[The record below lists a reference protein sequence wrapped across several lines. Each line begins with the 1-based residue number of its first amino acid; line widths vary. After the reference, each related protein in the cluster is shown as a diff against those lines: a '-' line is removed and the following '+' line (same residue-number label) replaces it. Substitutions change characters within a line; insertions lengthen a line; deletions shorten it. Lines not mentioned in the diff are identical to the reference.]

1 MMMLRSRVWIIA
13 ILAIAFLAFAAQ
25 AEENG
30 EPAEEEKAQAEEQA
44 APAEE
49 QKAQPEEQAAPAEEQ
64 KAQPEGQ
71 AAPAKIKFELPILL
85 TSAGQS
91 VDIKLAG
98 VLLKR
103 LEIEYVSKPGA
114 TPADLKDFKTLIIV
128 PGYSSKGL
136 GSAGISRDA
145 EMKRVEAVLA
155 SAAEADIR
163 VMTLHLGGKAR
174 RGVQSDDFN
183 AKVVKVSDLA
193 IIVAQGDEDGF
204 FSDLCKEA
212 GVPLEVVEAMADTM
226 QPLKAVIAGE

>member
-1 MMMLRSRVWIIA
+1 MMLRARVWIIA
-13 ILAIAFLAFAAQ
+13 ILAIAIIGVSAQ
-25 AEENG
+25 ADEKET
-30 EPAEEEKAQAEEQA
+30 PAEEEKAQAEEQT

-49 QKAQPEEQAAPAEEQ
+49 GKTQSDDQTAPANMLFG
-64 KAQPEGQ
+64 P
-71 AAPAKIKFELPILL
+71 PILL
-85 TSAGQS
+85 TCAGQS

-103 LEIEYVSKPGA
+103 LEIEYVSEPGA
-114 TPADLKDFKTLIIV
+114 TPADLKGFKTLIVV

-136 GSAGISRDA
+136 GSAGISRDD
-145 EMKRVEAVLA
+145 EMKRVEALLA
-155 SAAEADIR
+155 GAAEADMR

-183 AKVVKVSDLA
+183 AKAVQASDLA

-212 GVPLEVVEAMADTM
+212 GVPLEVVDVIAEAM
-226 QPLKAVIAGE
+226 QPLKAAIAVE

>member
-1 MMMLRSRVWIIA
+1 MIVV
-13 ILAIAFLAFAAQ
+13 AAQ
-25 AEENG
+25 AEE
-30 EPAEEEKAQAEEQA
+30 EETQAEEEKAKVESQAETAEEEQKTKA
-44 APAEE
+44 EDQAETAEE
-49 QKAQPEEQAAPAEEQ
+49 QKAQAE
-64 KAQPEGQ
+64 GR
-71 AAPAKIKFELPILL
+71 AAPAKIQFERPLLL
-85 TSAGQS
+85 TCAGQS

-103 LEIEYVSKPGA
+103 LEIEYASKPEA
-114 TPADLKDFKTLIIV
+114 TPADLKGIKTLIVV

-136 GSAGISRDA
+136 GSAGISRDD
-145 EMKRVEAVLA
+145 EMKRVEVLLA

-183 AKVVKVSDLA
+183 AKAVQASDLA

-212 GVPLEVVEAMADTM
+212 GVPLELVDVIVDAMA
-226 QPLKAVIAGE
+226 PLKSAIAVE